1 MRIPLTSLTEN
12 TIIRT
17 TTAPH
22 LYRVVTSKTTG
33 YDRGIVEVINRR
45 NGGVN
50 ADIKLISV
58 LPVEYPAA
66 YAGVSK
72 IGDMFHLMKHWKIAT
87 DHHVQSIRDE
97 CQSELEELRKRQ
109 ERLEYS
115 ISILDNIKCN
125 KN

>member
-33 YDRGIVEVINRR
+33 YERGIVEVINRK

-50 ADIKLISV
+50 ANIKLISI
-58 LPVEYPAA
+58 LPVEYPAV
-66 YAGVSK
+66 YAGVDK
-72 IGDMFHLMKHWKIAT
+72 IGDVYHLMKHWKIAT
-87 DHHVQSIRDE
+87 DRYVQSVLAAY
-97 CQSELEELRKRQ
+97 QGELEDLRKKQ
-109 ERLEYS
+109 ERLESS
-115 ISILDNIKCN
+115 ISILTNIKCDQN
-125 KN
+125 

>member
-1 MRIPLTSLTEN
+1 MRIPLTSLMED
-12 TIIRT
+12 TIIYSDH
-17 TTAPH
+17 APH

-45 NGGVN
+45 NGGTYAN
-50 ADIKLISV
+50 IKLISV

-66 YAGVSK
+66 YAGVDK
-72 IGDMFHLMKHWKIAT
+72 IGDVFHLMKHWKIAT